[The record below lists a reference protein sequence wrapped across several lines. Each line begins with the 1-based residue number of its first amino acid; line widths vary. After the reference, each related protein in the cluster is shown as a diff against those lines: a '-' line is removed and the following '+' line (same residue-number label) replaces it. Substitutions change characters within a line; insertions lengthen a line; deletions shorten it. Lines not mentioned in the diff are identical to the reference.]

1 LAKSGEE
8 IRIEA
13 SYNPVFRWGKPYK
26 VVKIATDI
34 TAAKRKGA
42 EAEGKLDALSR
53 AQAVI
58 EFTPDGHILDANENF
73 LAALGYEAQEIV
85 GKHHS
90 MFCDADYARSQEY
103 RTFWEAL
110 RRGQYSTGQFLRF
123 GKNGKRISIQASY
136 NPILD
141 DKGNIFKVVKF
152 ALDVTDRMHAV
163 EELGAALERLS
174 ECNIRITLD
183 HPFVGE
189 FEGLRVDFNK
199 SIGEFQ
205 KTLTNVLGN
214 DLTRSSQEVREAAEL
229 LGERSRNQ
237 ATALEETSA
246 TLREITATVNAAT
259 ADALETRQ
267 LVQSTRTSTA
277 GSIEVVQDTIEA
289 MQRIEAGSLEIS
301 QIIGV
306 IDGIAFQTNLLAL
319 NAGVEA
325 ARAGD
330 AGKGFAVVAQVTEI
344 SCVHRGGSFHFEPD
358 KGSIRFSNDVDFTF
372 FMPPMIETP
381 VTVLER

>member
-1 LAKSGEE
+1 
-8 IRIEA
+8 
-13 SYNPVFRWGKPYK
+13 
-26 VVKIATDI
+26 
-34 TAAKRKGA
+34 
-42 EAEGKLDALSR
+42 
-53 AQAVI
+53 
-58 EFTPDGHILDANENF
+58 
-73 LAALGYEAQEIV
+73 
-85 GKHHS
+85 
-90 MFCDADYARSQEY
+90 
-103 RTFWEAL
+103 
-110 RRGQYSTGQFLRF
+110 
-123 GKNGKRISIQASY
+123 
-136 NPILD
+136 
-141 DKGNIFKVVKF
+141 
-152 ALDVTDRMHAV
+152 
-163 EELGAALERLS
+163 
-174 ECNIRITLD
+174 
-183 HPFVGE
+183 
-189 FEGLRVDFNK
+189 
-199 SIGEFQ
+199 
-205 KTLTNVLGN
+205 
-214 DLTRSSQEVREAAEL
+214 
-229 LGERSRNQ
+229 
-237 ATALEETSA
+237 
-246 TLREITATVNAAT
+246 
-259 ADALETRQ
+259 LETRQ